1 MKQPKAHSRPAIF
14 SIKHNFPRKET
25 SNSCEKYAPGCC
37 CQRSASFSAN
47 LDVLFMVILHQ
58 QEQRHGGGQLYISRF
73 IKKQKHLLELINR
86 CNFKSSNGVQI
97 FTMAC

>member
-1 MKQPKAHSRPAIF
+1 
-14 SIKHNFPRKET
+14 
-25 SNSCEKYAPGCC
+25 
-37 CQRSASFSAN
+37 
-47 LDVLFMVILHQ
+47 MVILHQ